1 MSVCVCANTLTHFL
15 LPFNPPSLP
24 VSTQSSITTSL
35 IHDGQTFAF
44 DGFSLWST
52 VPLEHVANCTFVRFG
67 HQHTARLVREAALEG
82 QPPGVEEMLLLQE
95 YIFVELLELYDWVRG
110 GFVYDWVRGG
120 SVYDWVRGGSVC
132 IYSQRRC
139 NIAHDCMYTHTHT
152 HTHTCT
158 CTRTPPRAPTCAAH
172 SVSSLSCTARIRPS
186 PPLPSPPLQPF
197 NLCPGPSSLC
207 HALPLL
213 AHPTEERLWRTA

>member
-1 MSVCVCANTLTHFL
+1 MSVCVCANTLAHFL

-24 VSTQSSITTSL
+24 ASTQSSITTSL
-35 IHDGQTFAF
+35 IHDGRTFAF

-120 SVYDWVRGGSVC
+120 SVFDWVRGGSV
-132 IYSQRRC
+132 
-139 NIAHDCMYTHTHT
+139 
-152 HTHTCT
+152 
-158 CTRTPPRAPTCAAH
+158 
-172 SVSSLSCTARIRPS
+172 L
-186 PPLPSPPLQPF
+186 
-197 NLCPGPSSLC
+197 
-207 HALPLL
+207 
-213 AHPTEERLWRTA
+213 